1 MISFQAKMRSDIYA
15 LYKGILY
22 GFCPCHGYNKK
33 EGKTGGFY
41 HMVCRHG
48 VSYSKSGYAVHNK
61 TNPFVN
67 QGIWLAY
74 YNKANLYVQG

>member
-1 MISFQAKMRSDIYA
+1 MRSDIYA

-48 VSYSKSGYAVHNK
+48 VSYINSGYAVHSK
-61 TNPFVN
+61 TNSFVS
-67 QGIWLAY
+67 QGIWLA
-74 YNKANLYVQG
+74 

>member
-48 VSYSKSGYAVHNK
+48 VSYINFIVKQTPLLTWVYGWHTIIKGKAVCSG
-61 TNPFVN
+61 
-67 QGIWLAY
+67 LD
-74 YNKANLYVQG
+74 